1 MAKVLMKGNEA
12 VGKAA
17 SDAGCTCFFGYPI
30 TPQNEIPEYLS
41 RELPLIGGVFV
52 QAESEVA
59 AINMVYGASAAGK
72 RVMTSSSS
80 PGIALKQEG
89 LGYITR
95 ANVPAVIVNM
105 MRAGPGLG
113 GIQPSQAD
121 YHMCVK
127 GGSNG
132 DYHNIVLAPSSVQEA
147 VDMMMDAFDLADKY
161 MTPVVVLA
169 DGLIGQMMEP
179 VEMDHGRKP
188 HIPEKD
194 WALRGKGSGERHLV
208 LNLELQAEEL
218 EKINLQ
224 MEAKYQLIT
233 EKETAWE
240 EYKMADAE
248 YAFVAYGTTARITK
262 SAVEALRKEGYKVG
276 LIRPKT
282 LWPYPQKPFKNS
294 QIKKFMIVEMSLGQ
308 MLEDARLAIM
318 DDSKVNFYG
327 RTGGVVPVT
336 YEIVEEA
343 HKKWKL
349 GHEHESG
356 HEHQPGHG
364 TGQHHRGRR
373 NHHV

>member
-1 MAKVLMKGNEA
+1 
-12 VGKAA
+12 
-17 SDAGCTCFFGYPI
+17 
-30 TPQNEIPEYLS
+30 
-41 RELPLIGGVFV
+41 
-52 QAESEVA
+52 
-59 AINMVYGASAAGK
+59 
-72 RVMTSSSS
+72 
-80 PGIALKQEG
+80 
-89 LGYITR
+89 
-95 ANVPAVIVNM
+95 
-105 MRAGPGLG
+105 
-113 GIQPSQAD
+113 
-121 YHMCVK
+121 
-127 GGSNG
+127 
-132 DYHNIVLAPSSVQEA
+132 
-147 VDMMMDAFDLADKY
+147 
-161 MTPVVVLA
+161 
-169 DGLIGQMMEP
+169 
-179 VEMDHGRKP
+179 MDHGRKP

-356 HEHQPGHG
+356 HEHQPGHD

-373 NHHV
+373 NHHA